1 MPYDSDY
8 RRPMFIGKLV
18 YRSRVNDII
27 NMSDSNRIGSFS
39 IAELNTQYN
48 NVTDLDAI
56 QSRTF
61 DADSDGT
68 VRGFTDFSNTI
79 NTMDENHWLQ
89 IDSDGYGNNMLGYQL
104 DFAPEKA
111 GIPNPPIYNIAPTN
125 LLAGSSTTFSI
136 SISTVTGTGSAVCQ
150 SSTVDGLA
158 GLTVV
163 GFGILEDALSTV
175 VSTAERIVKGSGIL
189 IDGSSTA
196 EGTSER
202 TIDTISADL
211 LDGSATTSATVKL
224 YRSASGTLLA
234 QPSDV
239 DGVVVGSISGI
250 GILLASSSVVNGT
263 GLVSAPY
270 VGMPFPQVYVGMPS
284 PAIYVGNIDQPE

>member
-89 IDSDGYGNNMLGYQL
+89 IDSDGFGNNMLGYQL

-136 SISTVTGTGSAVCQ
+136 SLSIVTGAGSAVCQ
-150 SSTVDGLA
+150 SSTVDGIA
-158 GLTVV
+158 GLKLV

-175 VSTAERIVKGSGIL
+175 ASTAERIITGTGTLVT
-189 IDGSSTA
+189 GSSTCKGA
-196 EGTSER
+196 GVRGSNS
-202 TIDTISADL
+202 ISADL
-211 LDGSATTSATVKL
+211 VDGNSKVAGSNFPPGVAFGILK
-224 YRSASGTLLA
+224 A
-234 QPSDV
+234 QPSTV
-239 DGVVVGSISGI
+239 EGI
-250 GILLASSSVVNGT
+250 GPHSV
-263 GLVSAPY
+263 P
-270 VGMPFPQVYVGMPS
+270 YVGMPS
-284 PAIYVGNIDQPE
+284 PAIYVGMPDGKNYVANVIQPE